1 MRMIRSLVCAGIAMM
16 AVAVIAAM
24 PAAAAVPIDPG
35 VFSLH
40 QADKSHQVPAAV
52 HLVHEAT
59 ALPASVLPAHLAQ
72 RSYGLGEQ
80 TVIASTSVNQMNAP
94 CASVPPDIRMRC

>member
-16 AVAVIAAM
+16 AVALIAAM
-24 PAAAAVPIDPG
+24 PAAAAVHIDPG

-52 HLVHEAT
+52 YLVHEVT
-59 ALPASVLPAHLAQ
+59 ALPASVLPAHLGQ
-72 RSYGLGEQ
+72 RSYDLGEQ
-80 TVIASTSVNQMNAP
+80 TVIASASITLQHAP
-94 CASVPPDIRMRC
+94 RASVPPDVRMRC